1 MKNIEE
7 AMGKIHEF
15 ALEEIMGMRFG
26 RYSKYIIQDRAIPD
40 VRDGLKPVQ
49 RRIIFAMY
57 RDRNTYD
64 KQTKKCANAVGNVM
78 GKYHPHGDSS
88 IYEALVR
95 MSQDWKQNHILI
107 EVSGNKGSMDGD
119 PPAAMRYTE
128 ARLAKISEELLKD
141 IDKDTVKMAPNYSD
155 TLMEPTV
162 LPAKFPN
169 LLVNGSNGISAGYAT
184 NIPPHNLCEVIDA
197 VIKRIDSPNCRLDT
211 IMEIVKGPDFPTGGI
226 IEGTDGIKQAFE
238 TGKGKI
244 VISSKYEF
252 VREKGK
258 DKIII
263 SEIPFEVVKQQL
275 VKRIDDIRI
284 DNKVQGIAEV
294 RDESDKDARVRIVID
309 LKAGANK
316 ELVMNYLLKN
326 TDCQCNYTYN
336 MVTIVNRRP
345 RLLGIIGIIDAYIA
359 HLKEVIKKRSEF
371 DLNVALREVH
381 YTEGLVKAISIL
393 DEVIAVIRA
402 SKNKSDAEANLVK
415 EFGFSEAQAEKIVM
429 LQLYKLTN
437 TDILELQN
445 KLDSLNKIIA
455 GLREILASE
464 EKLALVAKEELRKI
478 KREYGV
484 PRKTEIRETAKEIN
498 ISAEDL
504 IIKENVMIVLTNE
517 GYIKKVPMKSFTSA
531 NGDETAL
538 KPGDYAL
545 NIFETSTV
553 NKMIIVTKKGNYI
566 YVPVNDIPWCKWK
579 DLGKHVSNLVTIAPD
594 DAVLNSFIIS
604 EKISDDNLLVVTK
617 NGCVK
622 QVNVSDLIVSRYTKL
637 YTYIKLKDDDE
648 VISVTYAKESTMLVT
663 KSGYYISYKTSEIPT
678 TSGKSSGVKGINLKD
693 DEVVA
698 GLTYNDT
705 DEYLNVF
712 TNQKTAKRIK
722 LSELNQL
729 SRAKRGS
736 MVIKKVKTTNYEI
749 VSALITQTKDQIG
762 LSMLEDTG
770 ELKNTDIP
778 IMDVQSTGSSIAKK
792 KFIKAFVFANIDKVY
807 FDETKK
813 KAPKKDKET
822 EKQETLEFI
831 EDFKI

>member
-1 MKNIEE
+1 M
-7 AMGKIHEF
+7 
-15 ALEEIMGMRFG
+15 
-26 RYSKYIIQDRAIPD
+26 
-40 VRDGLKPVQ
+40 
-49 RRIIFAMY
+49 
-57 RDRNTYD
+57 
-64 KQTKKCANAVGNVM
+64 
-78 GKYHPHGDSS
+78 
-88 IYEALVR
+88 
-95 MSQDWKQNHILI
+95 
-107 EVSGNKGSMDGD
+107 
-119 PPAAMRYTE
+119 
-128 ARLAKISEELLKD
+128 
-141 IDKDTVKMAPNYSD
+141 
-155 TLMEPTV
+155 
-162 LPAKFPN
+162 
-169 LLVNGSNGISAGYAT
+169 
-184 NIPPHNLCEVIDA
+184 
-197 VIKRIDSPNCRLDT
+197 
-211 IMEIVKGPDFPTGGI
+211 
-226 IEGTDGIKQAFE
+226 
-238 TGKGKI
+238 
-244 VISSKYEF
+244 
-252 VREKGK
+252 
-258 DKIII
+258 
-263 SEIPFEVVKQQL
+263 
-275 VKRIDDIRI
+275 
-284 DNKVQGIAEV
+284 
-294 RDESDKDARVRIVID
+294 
-309 LKAGANK
+309 
-316 ELVMNYLLKN
+316 
-326 TDCQCNYTYN
+326 
-336 MVTIVNRRP
+336 
-345 RLLGIIGIIDAYIA
+345 GIIGIIDAYIA

-445 KLDSLNKIIA
+445 KLESLNKIIA

-504 IIKENVMIVLTNE
+504 IIKESVMVVLTNE

-604 EKISDDNLLVVTK
+604 EKVSDDNLLVVTK

-648 VISVTYAKESTMLVT
+648 VISVTYAKENTMLVT

-762 LSMLEDTG
+762 LSMLEDIG

-792 KFIKAFVFANIDKVY
+792 KFIKAFVFANIEKVY
-807 FDETKK
+807 FDETKE